1 MAKGGDFRTLAGAA
15 AVDWLRQ
22 DGGDVL
28 LLVHLQPGARRS
40 AIAGE
45 FNGRLKI
52 AIAAPPL
59 EGRANQ
65 ALCRWLAERL
75 GLPQRRVRID
85 SGEHSRDK
93 LLRIGGTDVDVI
105 RDRLAPAKQAGRQ
118 GIDSP

>member
-1 MAKGGDFRTLAGAA
+1 MEKGGDFRTLAGAA

-22 DGGDVL
+22 DGNDVL
-28 LLVHLQPGARRS
+28 LQVHLQPGARRS

-52 AIAAPPL
+52 AVAAPPL

-75 GLPQRRVRID
+75 DLPQKRVRIAA
-85 SGEHSRDK
+85 GEHSRDK
-93 LLRIGGTDVDVI
+93 LLRLEGADIELI
-105 RDRLAPAKQAGRQ
+105 RHHLVPGQ
-118 GIDSP
+118 

>member
-1 MAKGGDFRTLAGAA
+1 MTKGADFRTLAEATEE
-15 AVDWLRQ
+15 WLRQ

-28 LLVHLQPGARRS
+28 LQVHLQPGARRS
-40 AIAGE
+40 ALAGE

-75 GLPQRRVRID
+75 GLPQKRVRIV
-85 SGEHSRDK
+85 SGDHSRDK
-93 LLRIGGTDVDVI
+93 LLRLVEAEVTSV
-105 RDRLAPAKQAGRQ
+105 RRRLAAA
-118 GIDSP
+118 SE